1 MLTKYKKLA
10 ESVLEPAVKSL
21 AKANPN
27 VITLLGSI
35 PSLLFFVAV
44 LHHHYLIALLTSVLH
59 MIDMLDGMIARKYHK
74 VTAFGGFLDSTI
86 DRVSDFF
93 IITAFAFGGIVRWEI
108 VAPLLLAAF
117 LTSYIR
123 SRGELAKPE
132 VSFAVGIVE
141 RTERLIGIFLSLA
154 LYMIIPTM
162 LIVGL
167 NVAEF
172 GLVLLTILSIYTV
185 LQRIGYA
192 YKKL

>member
-10 ESVLEPAVKSL
+10 ESVLEPAVAPL

-44 LHHHYLIALLTSVLH
+44 LNHHYFLALLTCVLH
-59 MIDMLDGMIARKYHK
+59 MVDMLDGMIARKYHK

-123 SRGELAKPE
+123 SRGELAKRE
-132 VSFAVGIVE
+132 VNFAVGLVE
-141 RTERLIGIFLSLA
+141 RTERIIGLFLTLA
-154 LYMIIPTM
+154 LYMLMPNMQIS
-162 LIVGL
+162 GF

-172 GLVLLTILSIYTV
+172 GLFLLVLLSFYTV